1 MPARRSMVGAIAWL
15 AVAAMAHAAPP
26 VAKGPL
32 KDWPCAEPRVDALT
46 AEALYAEPLPAALPT
61 PGAWQSD
68 PEVRPIVE
76 FAAAPENNPN
86 LGAARIQV
94 LARSAGARKREAL
107 LLALSG
113 IVERTNTLRRII
125 IDGIGDKVVKSRL
138 LVELIAE
145 NDREL
150 AAVPNDGTSAAAE
163 RKNALETTRYWNNR
177 YLGDAADDA
186 ELLCHRLAYTAK
198 KAAALA
204 GAIRTELDRP

>member
-1 MPARRSMVGAIAWL
+1 MVGAIAWL
-15 AVAAMAHAAPP
+15 AVAGIAHAAPP

-32 KDWPCAEPRVDALT
+32 KDWPCAEPRVDALA
-46 AEALYAEPLPAALPT
+46 AEALYAEPLPAALPA

-68 PEVRPIVE
+68 PEVRPVVE

-86 LGAARIQV
+86 LGAARIQA
-94 LARSAGARKREAL
+94 LAGSAGARKREAL

-145 NDREL
+145 NDRDL

-163 RKNALETTRYWNNR
+163 RKSALETTRYWNTR
-177 YLGDAADDA
+177 SLGDAADDA

-204 GAIRTELDRP
+204 GAIRTELNRP